1 MARDASRVRL
11 GAASFAIAGVLF
23 LLYPA
28 IRPFSDETSL
38 QGAAAFASTA
48 WILAHM
54 LAMVGFTLV
63 MLGLLGLYLA
73 FRATAV
79 EGIAFWALAV
89 GLLSIGLL
97 LPFYGGEAFG
107 LHAIGEEA
115 LRQRSLAL
123 VGLASVVRSGP
134 ELIMFLIGLLLL
146 AASAIVTAVAIWKS
160 GTLAKWSGV
169 PFAIGFALLHSAVFR
184 ESAGSGR
191 ARSAGDGRLP
201 MDRLRHVAA
210 CTPSRTLPTRGRELI
225 LRIEGGP
232 TPRRRRRGASRGR
245 VRSRRP

>member
-169 PFAIGFALLHSAVFR
+169 PFAVGFALYIPQFFGNQPVRVAHGLLVTIGCVWIAAEMWQHAPPPRPSPQ
-184 ESAGSGR
+184 GGGR
-191 ARSAGDGRLP
+191 SSF
-201 MDRLRHVAA
+201 V
-210 CTPSRTLPTRGRELI
+210 
-225 LRIEGGP
+225 
-232 TPRRRRRGASRGR
+232 
-245 VRSRRP
+245 

>member
-11 GAASFAIAGVLF
+11 GAASFAIAGLLF

-134 ELIMFLIGLLLL
+134 ELVMFLIGLLLL

-169 PFAIGFALLHSAVFR
+169 PFAVGFALYIPQFFGNQPVRVVHGLLVT
-184 ESAGSGR
+184 
-191 ARSAGDGRLP
+191 
-201 MDRLRHVAA
+201 V
-210 CTPSRTLPTRGRELI
+210 
-225 LRIEGGP
+225 GGL
-232 TPRRRRRGASRGR
+232 A
-245 VRSRRP
+245 